1 MEEIKLLISLA
12 KKGAIGDKVKITLRE
27 LSKEIGI
34 SPQSVMRKLENMEKM
49 GYLKREVSGKKTFVE
64 VTPDGL
70 RLLEEI
76 FDEIGKV
83 LYGKYILGEVVSG
96 IGEGRYYV
104 EQYKDRIKEYL
115 GFTPYPGT
123 LNLLIIFPK
132 TIYDAL
138 YNVEPI
144 IIPGFTKGGRTF
156 GDVKAYKVRIN
167 GIEGAI
173 VVPSRTIHPPRV
185 AEIIAPVCLREKLN
199 LKDGSRVKVEVV
211 K

>member
-76 FDEIGKV
+76 FDEIGKI

-199 LKDGSRVKVEVV
+199 LKDGSKVKVEVV

>member
-12 KKGAIGDKVKITLRE
+12 RKGAIGDKVKITLRE

-34 SPQSVMRKLENMEKM
+34 SPQSVMRKLDTMEKM
-49 GYLKREVSGKKTFVE
+49 GYLRREVSGKKTFVE
-64 VTPDGL
+64 ITPDGL
-70 RLLEEI
+70 RLLEDI
-76 FDEIGKV
+76 FDEIGKI

-96 IGEGRYYV
+96 VGEGRYYV

-144 IIPGFTKGGRTF
+144 TIPGFTKGGRTF

-173 VVPSRTIHPPRV
+173 VVPSRTIHPPRI
-185 AEIIAPVCLREKLN
+185 AEIIAPVCLRDNLN
-199 LKDGSRVKVEVV
+199 LKDGSKVKVEVV

>member
-12 KKGAIGDKVKITLRE
+12 KKGAVGDKVRITLRE
-27 LSKEIGI
+27 LSKEIGV
-34 SPQSVMRKLENMEKM
+34 SPQTVLRRLDNMEKM
-49 GYLKREVSGKKTFVE
+49 GYLRRQVFGKKTFVE

-70 RLLEEI
+70 KVLEDI
-76 FDEIGKV
+76 FDEIGKI

-96 IGEGRYYV
+96 VGEGRYYV

-115 GFTPYPGT
+115 GFTPYLGT

-138 YNVEPI
+138 YNVKPI

-156 GDVKAYKVRIN
+156 GDVRAYKVRIN

-173 VVPSRTIHPPRV
+173 VVPSRTIHPPRI
-185 AEIIAPVCLREKLN
+185 AEVVAPVCLREKLN
-199 LKDGSRVKVEVV
+199 LKDGSKVKVEVV

>member
-34 SPQSVMRKLENMEKM
+34 SPQSVMRKLESMEKM
-49 GYLKREVSGKKTFVE
+49 GYLKREVSGKKTFIE

-76 FDEIGKV
+76 FDEIGKI

-199 LKDGSRVKVEVV
+199 LKDGSKVKVEVV

>member
-12 KKGAIGDKVKITLRE
+12 RKGAIGDKVKITLRE
-27 LSKEIGI
+27 LSKEIEI

-70 RLLEEI
+70 GLLEEI
-76 FDEIGKV
+76 FDEIGKI

-156 GDVKAYKVRIN
+156 GDVKAYRVRIN

-199 LKDGSRVKVEVV
+199 LKDGSKVKVEVV

>member
-1 MEEIKLLISLA
+1 MEEIRLLISLA
-12 KKGAIGDKVKITLRE
+12 KKGAIGDKVKVTLRE
-27 LSKEIGI
+27 LSKEMGI
-34 SPQSVMRKLENMEKM
+34 SPQSVMRKLERMEKM
-49 GYLKREVSGKKTFVE
+49 GYLMREVSGKKTFIE

-76 FDEIGKV
+76 FDEIGKI
-83 LYGKYILGEVVSG
+83 LYGRYILGEVVSG

-156 GDVKAYKVRIN
+156 GDVKAYKVKIN

-199 LKDGSRVKVEVV
+199 LKDGSKVKVEVV

>member
-12 KKGAIGDKVKITLRE
+12 KKGAVGDKVKITLRE
-27 LSKEIGI
+27 LSKEMGV
-34 SPQSVMRKLENMEKM
+34 SPQTLLRKLDNMEKM
-49 GYLKREVSGKKTFVE
+49 GYLRREVSGKKTFVE

-70 RLLEEI
+70 KLLEDI
-76 FDEIGKV
+76 FDEIGKI

-96 IGEGRYYV
+96 VGEGRYYV
-104 EQYKDRIKEYL
+104 EQYRDRIKEHL
-115 GFTPYPGT
+115 GFNPYPGT

-144 IIPGFTKGGRTF
+144 IIPGFTKGGRAF

-167 GIEGAI
+167 GIKGAI
-173 VVPSRTIHPPRV
+173 VVPSRTIHPPRI
-185 AEIIAPVCLREKLN
+185 AEVVAPVCLREKLN
-199 LKDGSRVKVEVV
+199 LKDGSKVKVEVV

>member
-12 KKGAIGDKVKITLRE
+12 RKGAIGDKVKITLRE
-27 LSKEIGI
+27 LSKEVGI

-76 FDEIGKV
+76 FDEIGKI

-199 LKDGSRVKVEVV
+199 LKDGSKVKVEVV

>member
-12 KKGAIGDKVKITLRE
+12 KKGAVGDKVRITLRE
-27 LSKEIGI
+27 LSKEIGV
-34 SPQSVMRKLENMEKM
+34 SPQTVLRRLDNMEKM
-49 GYLKREVSGKKTFVE
+49 GYLRRQVFGKKTFIE

-70 RLLEEI
+70 KVLEDI
-76 FDEIGKV
+76 FDEIGKI

-96 IGEGRYYV
+96 VGEGRYYV

-115 GFTPYPGT
+115 GFTPYLGT

-138 YNVEPI
+138 YNVKPI

-156 GDVKAYKVRIN
+156 GDVRAYKVRIN

-173 VVPSRTIHPPRV
+173 VVPSRTIHPPRI
-185 AEIIAPVCLREKLN
+185 AEVVAPVCLREKLN
-199 LKDGSRVKVEVV
+199 LKDGSKVKVEVV

>member
-12 KKGAIGDKVKITLRE
+12 KKGAVGDKVRITLRE
-27 LSKEIGI
+27 LSKEIGV
-34 SPQSVMRKLENMEKM
+34 SPQTVLRRLDNMEKM
-49 GYLKREVSGKKTFVE
+49 GYLRRQVFGKKTFVE
-64 VTPDGL
+64 VTPNGL
-70 RLLEEI
+70 KVLEDI
-76 FDEIGKV
+76 FDEIGKI

-96 IGEGRYYV
+96 VGEGRYYV

-115 GFTPYPGT
+115 GFTPYLGT

-138 YNVEPI
+138 YNVKPI

-156 GDVKAYKVRIN
+156 GDVRAYKVRIN

-173 VVPSRTIHPPRV
+173 VVPSRTIHPPRI
-185 AEIIAPVCLREKLN
+185 AEVVAPVCLREKLN
-199 LKDGSRVKVEVV
+199 LKDGSKVKVEVV

>member
-12 KKGAIGDKVKITLRE
+12 KKGAVGDKVRITLRE
-27 LSKEIGI
+27 LSKEIGV
-34 SPQSVMRKLENMEKM
+34 SPQTVLRRLDNMEKM
-49 GYLKREVSGKKTFVE
+49 GYLRRQVFGKKTFVE
-64 VTPDGL
+64 VTPNGL
-70 RLLEEI
+70 KVLEDI
-76 FDEIGKV
+76 FDEIGKI

-96 IGEGRYYV
+96 VGEGRYYV
-104 EQYKDRIKEYL
+104 EQYKDKIKEYL
-115 GFTPYPGT
+115 GFTPYLGT

-138 YNVEPI
+138 YNVKPI

-156 GDVKAYKVRIN
+156 GDVRAYKVRIN

-173 VVPSRTIHPPRV
+173 VVPSRTIHPPRI
-185 AEIIAPVCLREKLN
+185 AEVVAPVCLREKLN
-199 LKDGSRVKVEVV
+199 LKDGSKVKVEVV

>member
-12 KKGAIGDKVKITLRE
+12 RKGAIGDKVKITLRE

-34 SPQSVMRKLENMEKM
+34 SPQSVMRKLESMEKM
-49 GYLKREVSGKKTFVE
+49 DYLRREVSGKKTFVE

-70 RLLEEI
+70 RLLEDI
-76 FDEIGKV
+76 FDEIGKI

-96 IGEGRYYV
+96 VGEGRYYV

-144 IIPGFTKGGRTF
+144 TIPGFTKGGRTF

-173 VVPSRTIHPPRV
+173 VVPSRTIHPPRI

-199 LKDGSRVKVEVV
+199 LKDGSKVKVEVV